1 MKSQT
6 LSQFQ
11 SVMYELNEFG
21 RGKDKQKRKSKGLA
35 IAGGIGGT
43 AAAGYGISAGVRAAK
58 QRGAEKAVIKKGSEV
73 AANLKKNAVD
83 SYSRSMANKAG
94 VDAAKA
100 ADKFIEKGGI
110 GKRAVGIAKQDA
122 SKVYGA
128 AKNILNSKA
137 GKIGAGVAAGAALAG
152 GAAAL
157 LKNRNKN
164 KKK

>member
-21 RGKDKQKRKSKGLA
+21 RGKDRVKRKAKVAIGRAGQKVKQLATKTGDWLGNPVSKAASAYESNA
-35 IAGGIGGT
+35 IH
-43 AAAGYGISAGVRAAK
+43 AAAGKSQNAA
-58 QRGAEKAVIKKGSEV
+58 IKSTGS
-73 AANLKKNAVD
+73 LG
-83 SYSRSMANKAG
+83 NKL
-94 VDAAKA
+94 
-100 ADKFIEKGGI
+100 
-110 GKRAVGIAKQDA
+110 RQT
-122 SKVYGA
+122 GA
-128 AKNILNSKA
+128 AIKNVAGTRA
-137 GKIGAGVAAGAALAG
+137 GKIGMGLAAGAALAG